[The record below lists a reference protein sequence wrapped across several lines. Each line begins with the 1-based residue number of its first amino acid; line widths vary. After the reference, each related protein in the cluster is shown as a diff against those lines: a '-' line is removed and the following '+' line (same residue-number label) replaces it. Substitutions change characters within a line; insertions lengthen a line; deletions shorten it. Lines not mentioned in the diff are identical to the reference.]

1 MPLFGPPNI
10 EKLKDKRDVNG
21 LIKALNHPLINH
33 TCYLNLEAAKALG
46 ELGDALAVEPLLVIL
61 QRSDFDVMRE
71 AAAIALGQLGDAQ
84 AVKPLIRATKDTYP
98 KVRKAAAQALGKIG
112 DPQAAEALLKALG
125 DAFPEVR
132 EQAMQAIRALG
143 DVRAIKPLAALYR
156 DHKTNDLKF
165 ILAISETVEMLAT
178 NDKPGAIEALIAVVQ
193 EYDGGARSLAGRVLV
208 KLGGVA
214 IEPLCSLLS
223 SPNRAVRVAAVQALG
238 KIGGVQ
244 AVKPLSIAL
253 LDGEYE
259 VYSAAL
265 EAMAQI
271 GETAIEPLV
280 VLLNQPGEK
289 ERMGVCAGLIRLGW
303 TPDKHP
309 DGPKIQTEMSAAKKD
324 LQLRMRAEIGR
335 LLPLLEAEQWNTRR
349 EAALA
354 LRKLY
359 SSGQM
364 LDVDRASILKVR
376 KKLLEKHQDGHR
388 HTDAGKGTHV
398 DKTYYGECNEHEDHG
413 HVDQDLGHVD
423 VGIGMEF
430 PL

>member
-112 DPQAAEALLKALG
+112 DPQAAEALLKALS

-143 DVRAIKPLAALYR
+143 DVHAIKPLAALYGDPIKYDR
-156 DHKTNDLKF
+156 DLREAADRVVQE
-165 ILAISETVEMLAT
+165 IASSG
-178 NDKPGAIEALIAVVQ
+178 KPGAVETLISVVQ

-259 VYSAAL
+259 VYAAAL
-265 EAMAQI
+265 EALAQM
-271 GETAIEPLV
+271 GEAGIDPLV
-280 VLLNQPGEK
+280 DLLNQPGEK

-309 DGPKIQTEMSAAKKD
+309 DGSKIQTEMSAAKKD
-324 LQLRMRAEIGR
+324 LQLRMRTEIAR

-349 EAALA
+349 EAAIA

-359 SSGQM
+359 SSGEM
-364 LDVDRASILKVR
+364 LKVDRASILKVR
-376 KKLLEKHQDGHR
+376 NKIVEQHQDG
-388 HTDAGKGTHV
+388 KGHHDQTEYHSGPYWG
-398 DKTYYGECNEHEDHG
+398 DKTELDVHEDSVSHR
-413 HVDQDLGHVD
+413 D
-423 VGIGMEF
+423 VGIGVEF

>member
-21 LIKALNHPLINH
+21 LINALNHPLINH

-71 AAAIALGQLGDAQ
+71 AAAIALGLIGDAQ

-112 DPQAAEALLKALG
+112 DPQAAEALLKALS

-143 DVRAIKPLAALYR
+143 DVHAIKPLAALYGDPIKYDR
-156 DHKTNDLKF
+156 DLREAADRVVQE
-165 ILAISETVEMLAT
+165 IASSG
-178 NDKPGAIEALIAVVQ
+178 KPGAVETLISVVQ

-303 TPDKHP
+303 TPDKLP
-309 DGPKIQTEMSAAKKD
+309 DGSKIQTEMSAAKKD

-349 EAALA
+349 EAAIA

-359 SSGQM
+359 SSGEM
-364 LDVDRASILKVR
+364 LKVDRASILKVR
-376 KKLLEKHQDGHR
+376 NKMVEQHQDG
-388 HTDAGKGTHV
+388 KGHHDQTEYHSGPYWG
-398 DKTYYGECNEHEDHG
+398 DKTELDVHEDSVSHR
-413 HVDQDLGHVD
+413 D
-423 VGIGMEF
+423 VGIGVEF